1 MLRARILLATRPLLL
16 LRSVSTRASSEASP
30 EALQE
35 ARAWLA
41 QLHADTIPKSI
52 GELTFSR
59 SSGPGGQNVNKYAHA
74 SQSSCSVGAKCLIE

>member
-16 LRSVSTRASSEASP
+16 LRSVSARASSDASP
-30 EALQE
+30 EAIQE

-74 SQSSCSVGAKCLIE
+74 SQSSCSLGAKCLIE